1 MKLRINAKSIAALDL
16 PPGKA
21 EEVFWD
27 GVQSGF
33 GLRVRRSRGEGGG
46 IVRTWLCQWKRDGI
60 TRKITLGTAPPVG
73 AEAARQKAREIL
85 AKVALGEDPAAERR
99 ERAAEDRK
107 TLRTLIDTYLVAKKP
122 QLREHTFTERKR
134 YLTGDYFKVLHN
146 KPINSVRRAD
156 IAACIVRIEGKSG
169 SAAAAQARAALH
181 AFFTWSMQMG
191 LVEHNPLIGTIK
203 PAENGPRSRVL
214 SDAELARVWR
224 ACDDG
229 TEYSKIVKL
238 MILTGC
244 RRREIGGLRWSEF
257 ASDFSSVTI
266 AGTRTKNK
274 RPHTLPI
281 LPVMHSIIETCPRM
295 VLREGV
301 FGARTAKGFT
311 NWTLPKPDL
320 DKRAGVSDW
329 VLHDIRRSVATK
341 MADIGI
347 APHVIEAVLNH
358 QSGHKAGVAGIYNKS
373 SYQREVRAA
382 LGMWED
388 HLRTLVEGGER
399 RVLNFQPPQA
409 AAT

>member
-1 MKLRINAKSIAALDL
+1 VKIRINTKSIAALGL
-16 PPGKA
+16 PPDKS
-21 EEVFWD
+21 EEIFWCSEH
-27 GVQSGF
+27 SGF

-46 IVRTWLCQWKRDGI
+46 IIKSWIVQWKRRG
-60 TRKITLGTAPPVG
+60 RSSKVTLGTCPPVTV
-73 AEAARQKAREIL
+73 EAARKAAEKTL
-85 AKVALGEDPAAERR
+85 ARVALGEDPAAERR

-107 TLRTLIDTYLVAKKP
+107 ALHTLIDTYLVAKKP

-134 YLTGDYFKVLHN
+134 YLTGDYFKLLHN

-191 LVEHNPLIGTIK
+191 LVEHNPIIGTIK

-274 RPHTLPI
+274 RQHTLP
-281 LPVMHSIIETCPRM
+281 VMPMMRSIIETCPRM
-295 VLREGV
+295 VSRDCV

-329 VLHDIRRSVATK
+329 VLHDLRRTVATR

-347 APHVIEAVLNH
+347 QPHIIETILNH
-358 QSGHKAGVAGIYNKS
+358 VSGHKAGPAGIYNKS
-373 SYQREVRAA
+373 SYQREVRNALAMWADHVAA
-382 LGMWED
+382 
-388 HLRTLVEGGER
+388 LVEGGER
-399 RVLNFQPPQA
+399 RVVNFQPQQTA
-409 AAT
+409 S